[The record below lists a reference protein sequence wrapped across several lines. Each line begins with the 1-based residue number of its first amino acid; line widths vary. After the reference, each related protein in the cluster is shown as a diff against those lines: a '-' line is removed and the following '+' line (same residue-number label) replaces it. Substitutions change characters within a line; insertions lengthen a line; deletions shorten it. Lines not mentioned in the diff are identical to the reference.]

1 MRCGGGHR
9 VTMSVAATAFPVT
22 ASSSF
27 FFCYR
32 RCCISTDRCAATAP
46 QDPGLQALL
55 QQLRRRFARAALG
68 VRDEAAANVME
79 ESDAVRSHE
88 NLSLRQILKCCEEVC
103 NAERPLASSP
113 EEWSET
119 VQLLL
124 YALARGKRENEDES
138 VKTQDPSA
146 ENSTPWCVSLR
157 LFLHTAP
164 SGGDSQAE
172 NPPVHPSASCVSLLR
187 CCVRHGAPVN
197 VVRAVYQTLRLSVP
211 AASESPVTGWHV
223 PYARFLLMKAAAE
236 EMAVSFAFHK
246 EALRVLLL
254 DAAEDGEMLQ
264 PAGMLLSL
272 EVLQRLV
279 TWRKNEEGGNVQ
291 DNVGMS
297 TVEDALWS
305 RLQRGT
311 DVVSV
316 ARDVCCCVIYNR
328 SVSHAM
334 KREAFCLFIAVGMR
348 LPLEELRP
356 FLWTVHREDVSAALG
371 GKVTPQNFLETLQ
384 AVTEILS
391 KGVGG
396 GVASYGAVMRALAEP
411 SNVMDSRSKAVQRF
425 VLVWLVDHIVKG
437 LASLQGQVITVGSAK
452 NSSHCAVESW
462 AECTHAALR
471 CLQRLFLHL
480 PDGRHGPT
488 KRRQHE
494 FYVARQRA
502 FRLLFHAALNGVFY
516 TFVADSASSASARS
530 PFLDVMSVLIQV
542 YGEHDWR
549 QPSVDMFI
557 ECLHAWHRHDVLRR
571 VFRHVCRKDERRWR
585 VGHKSESTGDGTK
598 EVTNSSRRW
607 RSSFRISTCLVVVES
622 SCLHDD
628 PTTAAIAV
636 RHMLRSLLA
645 VKFSEQPA
653 QNVDNG
659 DDVKAHGVNVD
670 SLAKGRV
677 LEGQSVAA
685 WTQFIR
691 EDIIPRVN
699 EVFCRTG
706 TDTTQ
711 QWLGDLDAESH
722 FSSDAEAMPDTTF
735 IHEQ

>member
-1 MRCGGGHR
+1 MRRGGGHR
-9 VTMSVAATAFPVT
+9 VAMSVSATAFPVT

-27 FFCYR
+27 FFYR
-32 RCCISTDRCAATAP
+32 RCCISTDRCTATAP
-46 QDPGLQALL
+46 QDTGPQAFLL
-55 QQLRRRFARAALG
+55 QLRRRFARGALG
-68 VRDEAAANVME
+68 VRDEAATNVME
-79 ESDAVRSHE
+79 KSDAVRSHE
-88 NLSLRQILKCCEEVC
+88 TISLRQILKCCEEVC
-103 NAERPLASSP
+103 DAERPLACSP
-113 EEWSET
+113 EEWSEA

-124 YALARGKRENEDES
+124 YALVRGKRESGDET
-138 VKTQDPSA
+138 VTTQDPSA

-164 SGGDSQAE
+164 SGGESHAE
-172 NPPVHPSASCVSLLR
+172 NPPVHPPASCVSLLR

-211 AASESPVTGWHV
+211 AASGSPVTGWHV

-236 EMAVSFAFHK
+236 EMTVSFSLHK

-264 PAGMLLSL
+264 PAGLLLSL
-272 EVLQRLV
+272 EVLRRLV
-279 TWRKNEEGGNVQ
+279 TWRKNEEGGNLQ
-291 DNVGMS
+291 ENVGMNK
-297 TVEDALWS
+297 VEDALWS

-316 ARDVCCCVIYNR
+316 ARDVCCCVFYNR
-328 SVSHAM
+328 HVPHAV

-348 LPLEELRP
+348 LPLEELHP
-356 FLWTVHREDVSAALG
+356 FLCTVHRDDVSAASG
-371 GKVTPQNFLETLQ
+371 SEMTPQLFLETLQ

-391 KGVGG
+391 KGVGDG
-396 GVASYGAVMRALAEP
+396 LASYGAVTRALAEP
-411 SNVMDSRSKAVQRF
+411 SNVMHSHSTAVQRF

-437 LASLQGQVITVGSAK
+437 LASFQRQVITVGSVK
-452 NSSHCAVESW
+452 ESSHCAVESW

-480 PDGRHGPT
+480 PDGLHGTT
-488 KRRQHE
+488 KRRKHE
-494 FYVARQRA
+494 LYVARQQA
-502 FRLLFHAALNGVFY
+502 FCLLFHAALDGAFY
-516 TFVADSASSASARS
+516 TFVGDRASSASERS
-530 PFLDVMSVLIQV
+530 PFLDVMSVLIQA

-549 QPSVDMFI
+549 QPSVDVFI
-557 ECLHAWHRHDVLRR
+557 ECLHAWHRHEVLRR
-571 VFRHVCRKDERRWR
+571 VFCHVCRKDERRWR
-585 VGHKSESTGDGTK
+585 IGHKCDSTGDSAK
-598 EVTNSSRRW
+598 DVTNSSRRW
-607 RSSFRISTCLVVVES
+607 RFSLLLSTCLVVVES

-628 PTTAAIAV
+628 PTTAALAV

-659 DDVKAHGVNVD
+659 EDVKAHGVNVD
-670 SLAKGRV
+670 SLAENRV
-677 LEGQSVAA
+677 LEGRSVAE

-711 QWLGDLDAESH
+711 QWLGDLDAESYP
-722 FSSDAEAMPDTTF
+722 SPVVEATPGTTF
-735 IHEQ
+735 IHE